1 MYIYLS
7 EMKFLILA
15 LVGVCWA
22 TPPSRE
28 NFDWGS
34 ADSLKYVDFFQDPFS
49 EEAIHF
55 INHQSGARWKV
66 MPKLNFYLFPLS
78 RSTLKKS
85 PYSTKFIS
93 IFSREFFL
101 LISLQT

>member
-22 TPPSRE
+22 SPPSRE

-49 EEAIHF
+49 EEAIQF

-66 MPKLNFYLFPLS
+66 RPKLKFYLFPLS
-78 RSTLKKS
+78 
-85 PYSTKFIS
+85 
-93 IFSREFFL
+93 
-101 LISLQT
+101 